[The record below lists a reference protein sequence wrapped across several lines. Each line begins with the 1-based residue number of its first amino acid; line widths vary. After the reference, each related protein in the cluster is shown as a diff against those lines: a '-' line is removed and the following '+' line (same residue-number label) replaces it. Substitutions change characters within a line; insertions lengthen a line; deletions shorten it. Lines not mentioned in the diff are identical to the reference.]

1 LITDLKIYA
10 SAEEPFK
17 VMISVVVVSVDM
29 KAHVVAAV
37 NAGFGTVMHAE
48 NPRFARDFA

>member
-17 VMISVVVVSVDM
+17 VMISVVVSVDM